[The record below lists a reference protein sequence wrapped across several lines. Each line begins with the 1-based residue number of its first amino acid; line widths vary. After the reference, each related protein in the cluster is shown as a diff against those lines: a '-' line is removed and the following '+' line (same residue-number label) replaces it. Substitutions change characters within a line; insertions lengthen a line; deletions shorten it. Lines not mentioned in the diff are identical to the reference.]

1 MPIHEAP
8 KKITGPQK
16 KALDK
21 SLVHLDR
28 FATDVFGLKL
38 YKWQKQ
44 VLGDL
49 DSPNI
54 RVALNAANGSGK
66 TAMCAAPAALWHA
79 LMFPDS
85 VCVTTSGVYRQ
96 VREQMWPTIR
106 TLANKVQDFGIEI
119 NQTDLKVPALN
130 SRIVGFSTDD
140 PGRFEGWH
148 ADNLLIIVRVHK
160 GG

>member
-8 KKITGPQK
+8 KKITGKQK
-16 KALDK
+16 KALDR

-28 FATDVFGLKL
+28 FASEVFGLKL

-49 DSPNI
+49 DESGV
-54 RVALNAANGSGK
+54 RVALKAANGSGK

-106 TLANKVQDFGIEI
+106 TLAIRSVTG
-119 NQTDLKVPALN
+119 AS
-130 SRIVGFSTDD
+130 SR
-140 PGRFEGWH
+140 
-148 ADNLLIIVRVHK
+148 
-160 GG
+160 